1 MILLSELSRSSEVR
15 LHLSLSQAN
24 ISLHYVRKLKILLL
38 LAMVFLQHKL
48 VPSLFDLA
56 ETPN

>member
-1 MILLSELSRSSEVR
+1 MIWLSRSNDVR

-38 LAMVFLQHKL
+38 LVLLFLQLKL
-48 VPSLFDLA
+48 VPRLI
-56 ETPN
+56 